1 MRVSRRGKNL
11 KLIVDDDVAEGIT
24 LLNHYHCTHDMHDH
38 TWREVQWLK
47 DDVIVIIIIIT
58 IHLFI

>member
-24 LLNHYHCTHDMHDH
+24 LLNQYNIHDMHDH
-38 TWREVQWLK
+38 TWRKVQWLK
-47 DDVIVIIIIIT
+47 DDVMYQCVI
-58 IHLFI
+58 